1 LPPPQEARMSHSL
14 ELRKQCH
21 WRAPG
26 LYKNVSLVSFHRL
39 WYICYCYRIAC
50 SLHIR
55 GLYEPL
61 KMPACQPHRLSTG
74 RTVLIAE

>member
-26 LYKNVSLVSFHRL
+26 L
-39 WYICYCYRIAC
+39 
-50 SLHIR
+50 
-55 GLYEPL
+55 
-61 KMPACQPHRLSTG
+61 
-74 RTVLIAE
+74 